1 MYELAWGH
9 YLRATLAAA
18 GAALPLGFVGVL
30 LLPPRPF
37 SSIFYLAIAL
47 LLGIAAGAL
56 VSQAMER
63 ATGRKRGTAM
73 QLIAAA
79 GVLSA
84 VGLRLLFSG
93 DLDLVNRDVAGAVAA
108 IVGAVYAWNR
118 LR

>member
-9 YLRATLAAA
+9 YLRAALAAT
-18 GAALPLGFVGVL
+18 GAALPLGFVGAL

-37 SSIFYLAIAL
+37 TGIFYLAIAL
-47 LLGIAAGAL
+47 LLGIAAGSL
-56 VSQAMER
+56 VSQAVER

-108 IVGAVYAWNR
+108 ITGAVYAWNR